1 MSGEKLN
8 SQERIIAEIFAMCG
22 SHIAGMTNK
31 ELAEKVETT
40 ATNVCRDLAIFE
52 KFGLVSWNAKGHW
65 RLSPKFGGFAGQI
78 AKSYQKAKL
87 LLSEEEAR
95 YASAMQ

>member
-1 MSGEKLN
+1 MKKMN
-8 SQERIIAEIFAMCG
+8 SQERIIAEMFALCEN
-22 SHIAGMTNK
+22 HIAGVANK
-31 ELAEKVETT
+31 ELAEKVGTT

-52 KFGLVSWNAKGHW
+52 KFGLVDRDTKGWW
-65 RLSPKFGGFAGQI
+65 RLSPKFGGLAGQI

>member
-1 MSGEKLN
+1 MKKMN
-8 SQERIIAEIFAMCG
+8 SQERIIAEMFALCEN
-22 SHIAGMTNK
+22 HISGVANK
-31 ELAEKVETT
+31 ELAEKVGTT

-52 KFGLVSWNAKGHW
+52 KFGLVDRDTKGRW
-65 RLSPKFGGFAGQI
+65 RLSPKFGGLAGQI

>member
-1 MSGEKLN
+1 MKKMN
-8 SQERIIAEIFAMCG
+8 SQERIIAEMFALCEN
-22 SHIAGMTNK
+22 HIAGVANK
-31 ELAEKVETT
+31 DLAEKVGTT

-52 KFGLVSWNAKGHW
+52 KFGLVDRDTKGRW
-65 RLSPKFGGFAGQI
+65 RLSPKFGGLAGQI

>member
-8 SQERIIAEIFAMCG
+8 SQERIIAEIFAMCDN
-22 SHIAGMTNK
+22 HIAGMTNK

-52 KFGLVSWNAKGHW
+52 KFGLADRDTKGRW
-65 RLSPKFGGFAGQI
+65 RLSPKFGGLAGQI
-78 AKSYQKAKL
+78 AKSYQKARL
-87 LLSEEEAR
+87 LLSEEEAK
-95 YASAMQ
+95 YMSDMQ

>member
-1 MSGEKLN
+1 MKKMN
-8 SQERIIAEIFAMCG
+8 SQERIIAEMFALCEN
-22 SHIAGMTNK
+22 HIAGVANK
-31 ELAEKVETT
+31 ELAEKVGTT

-52 KFGLVSWNAKGHW
+52 KFGLVDRDTKGRG
-65 RLSPKFGGFAGQI
+65 RLSPKFGGLAGQI

>member
-1 MSGEKLN
+1 MKKMN
-8 SQERIIAEIFAMCG
+8 SQERIIAEMFALCEN
-22 SHIAGMTNK
+22 HIAGVANK
-31 ELAEKVETT
+31 ELAEKVGTT
-40 ATNVCRDLAIFE
+40 ATNVCRDLSIFE
-52 KFGLVSWNAKGHW
+52 KFGLVDRDTKGRW
-65 RLSPKFGGFAGQI
+65 RLSPKFGGLAGQI

>member
-1 MSGEKLN
+1 MKKMN
-8 SQERIIAEIFAMCG
+8 SQERIIVEMFALCEN
-22 SHIAGMTNK
+22 HIAGVANK
-31 ELAEKVETT
+31 ELAEKVGTT

-52 KFGLVSWNAKGHW
+52 KFGLVDRDTKGRW
-65 RLSPKFGGFAGQI
+65 RLSPKFGGLAGQI

>member
-8 SQERIIAEIFAMCG
+8 SQERIIAEIFAMCD
-22 SHIAGMTNK
+22 SHTAGMTNK

-52 KFGLVSWNAKGHW
+52 KFGLADRDTKGRW
-65 RLSPKFGGFAGQI
+65 RLSPKFGGLTGQI
-78 AKSYQKAKL
+78 AKSYQKARL
-87 LLSEEEAR
+87 LLSEEEAK
-95 YASAMQ
+95 YMSAMQ

>member
-1 MSGEKLN
+1 MKKMN
-8 SQERIIAEIFAMCG
+8 SQERIIAEMFALCEN
-22 SHIAGMTNK
+22 HIAGVANK
-31 ELAEKVETT
+31 ELAEKVGTT

-52 KFGLVSWNAKGHW
+52 KFGLVDRDTKGRW
-65 RLSPKFGGFAGQI
+65 RLSPKFGGLAGQI

-95 YASAMQ
+95 YAFAMQ

>member
-1 MSGEKLN
+1 MKKMN
-8 SQERIIAEIFAMCG
+8 SQERIIAEMFALCEN
-22 SHIAGMTNK
+22 HVAGVANK
-31 ELAEKVETT
+31 ELAEKVGTT

-52 KFGLVSWNAKGHW
+52 KFGLVDRDTKGRW
-65 RLSPKFGGFAGQI
+65 RLSPKFGGLAGQI

>member
-1 MSGEKLN
+1 MKKMN
-8 SQERIIAEIFAMCG
+8 SQERIIAEMFALCEN
-22 SHIAGMTNK
+22 HIAGVANK
-31 ELAEKVETT
+31 ELAEKVGTT

-52 KFGLVSWNAKGHW
+52 KFGLVDRDTKGRW
-65 RLSPKFGGFAGQI
+65 RLSPKFGGLAGQI

-95 YASAMQ
+95 YASAMK

>member
-1 MSGEKLN
+1 MKKMN
-8 SQERIIAEIFAMCG
+8 SQERIIAEMFALCEN
-22 SHIAGMTNK
+22 HIAGVANK
-31 ELAEKVETT
+31 ELAEKVGTT

-52 KFGLVSWNAKGHW
+52 KFGLVDRDTKGLW
-65 RLSPKFGGFAGQI
+65 RLSPKFGGLAGQI

>member
-1 MSGEKLN
+1 M
-8 SQERIIAEIFAMCG
+8 FALCEN
-22 SHIAGMTNK
+22 HIAGVANK
-31 ELAEKVETT
+31 ELAEKVGTT

-52 KFGLVSWNAKGHW
+52 KFGLVDRDTKGRW
-65 RLSPKFGGFAGQI
+65 RLSPKFGGLAGQI